1 MEETKKRPRRTF
13 TEEFKKQMVD
23 LYNAGKPRAEIVKEY
38 GLTASALDRW
48 ISRINKTG
56 STKEKDNRSDLENE
70 LIKLRKEN
78 KKLLLENEILKK
90 AAHFKSSRQN
100 RVHKRPLL

>member
-56 STKEKDNRSDLENE
+56 STKEKENRSDTGRTV
-70 LIKLRKEN
+70 RKN
-78 KKLLLENEILKK
+78 LQRPRGTKKIC
-90 AAHFKSSRQN
+90 RT
-100 RVHKRPLL
+100 